1 MSWSGM
7 VAVGAALAVCGAA
20 LGAGPAG
27 ADMSRNG
34 TDPVASGC
42 AAKTSV
48 TANLPL
54 PDERGETTALTLRV
68 LRSPACDTTWVEI
81 DNPYPDG
88 TAEVH
93 TSIAVAAT
101 DILYQRTAART
112 GRQISPQVFAP
123 GRTCIKVSATV
134 TSAGRVLAGGGP
146 ATKIC

>member
-1 MSWSGM
+1 MSRSGM
-7 VAVGAALAVCGAA
+7 VTVGAVLALCGV

-27 ADMSRNG
+27 ADMSLNG
-34 TDPVASGC
+34 TDPVATGC
-42 AAKTSV
+42 AAKATV

-68 LRSPACDTTWVEI
+68 LRSAACNTNWVEI
-81 DNPYPDG
+81 DNPYPA
-88 TAEVH
+88 AEVH
-93 TSIAVAAT
+93 TLIAVAAT

-112 GRQISPQVFAP
+112 GRHVSPQVFAP

-134 TSAGRVLAGGGP
+134 TEAGRVLAGGGP